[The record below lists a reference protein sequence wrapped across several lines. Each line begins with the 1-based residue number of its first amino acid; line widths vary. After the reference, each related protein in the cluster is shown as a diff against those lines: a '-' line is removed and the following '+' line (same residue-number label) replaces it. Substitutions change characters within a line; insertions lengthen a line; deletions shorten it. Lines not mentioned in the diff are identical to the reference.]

1 MILTIV
7 TLLYFLPQTLSMPFA
22 GVLSDRLNRKII
34 IAIADSLQAFAT
46 FGLILFFLFNIA
58 EIWII
63 FLFISLRSIFQAFHL
78 PTVNAIIP
86 TMVPKE
92 KLNGINS
99 INFLFTGIIQILAPL
114 VAAFLMIYLTIYQL
128 LWIDVI
134 TFVIALALLLLI
146 EIPSVNKISK
156 NEKENSFI
164 EEFKTGFKTLKLTP
178 GLFILLILAMLVY
191 FLLVP
196 FDTLLPY
203 YIRVFHE
210 GQALHYA
217 LTLVSFQGGMI
228 VGSLITS
235 FKKEWERKMKT
246 IFLCVII
253 AMIGYVILSLA
264 PKGTFLII
272 VIGGIITGFNLPIIF
287 ALYQSYVQT
296 TVPADKIGRV
306 TSFDHMSSLLLTPIA
321 IMISGPLANIIGVN
335 ILFLNC
341 ALLAL
346 LVTILI
352 WSFTDIKKVDKYKKD
367 ALDTIT
373 KNISAPNL

>member
-1 MILTIV
+1 
-7 TLLYFLPQTLSMPFA
+7 
-22 GVLSDRLNRKII
+22 
-34 IAIADSLQAFAT
+34 
-46 FGLILFFLFNIA
+46 
-58 EIWII
+58 
-63 FLFISLRSIFQAFHL
+63 
-78 PTVNAIIP
+78 
-86 TMVPKE
+86 
-92 KLNGINS
+92 
-99 INFLFTGIIQILAPL
+99 
-114 VAAFLMIYLTIYQL
+114 MIYLTIYQL